1 MNNFFINELQRRGRI
16 IIGIMLSIII
26 ILPIIFFIGTM
37 METESYGRTLL
48 GEDRYNARVIDS
60 YLYAL
65 GFFCC
70 LLLMVIPAILFIRKY
85 TDNYRQFIK
94 TLSEKD
100 MEKLIKNN
108 DKAPFYEKFMPPYIV
123 KEDAV
128 RFFTNLQQ
136 TTIAFKDITS
146 IHVSQ
151 THYRGYSATVKIQ
164 TAQETYR
171 FRLSGNVL
179 KVLNLVDE
187 ALQSNPQITV
197 NKNWNVV

>member
-1 MNNFFINELQRRGRI
+1 MNNFFINELQRRSLI
-16 IIGIMLSIII
+16 IIGIMLSVSV
-26 ILPIIFFIGTM
+26 ILPIIFFIITM
-37 METESYGRTLL
+37 METESYGRAVL

-70 LLLMVIPAILFIRKY
+70 LLLMVIPAILFIRSY
-85 TDNYRQFIK
+85 TDNYRQFIE

-108 DKAPFYEKFMPPYIV
+108 NKAPFYEKFMPPYVV
-123 KEDAV
+123 KQGMV